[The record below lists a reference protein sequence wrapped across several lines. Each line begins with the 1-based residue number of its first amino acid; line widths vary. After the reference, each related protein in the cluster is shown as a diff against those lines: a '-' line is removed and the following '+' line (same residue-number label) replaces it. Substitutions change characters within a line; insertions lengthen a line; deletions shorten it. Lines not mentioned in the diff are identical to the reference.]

1 MKKLLTLTLSLL
13 MAFSL
18 CLTISAQDDDENSN
32 SGNGNAATTSTTVAK
47 IGDIGYS
54 TLQAAID
61 EVSES
66 SSATINVVANTNEN
80 ITIPSGKN
88 ITLVIESGVT
98 LKNNGDHTI
107 VNSGTLTITGDGTID
122 NVTHKKGD
130 LVNNHGA
137 TATLQGGVSFTRSAE
152 AGSSKE
158 NSGGNSWYN
167 ISNQGTL
174 TIKDGVKVTSSG
186 AFSSLIRNG
195 DVITESV
202 LTIENG
208 EFSGGVNTV
217 KNGDYGKLY
226 IKGGTFSNTTQ
237 ATVLNWHYAEIS
249 GGTFTPSSN
258 ASYAV
263 LVGKWIEHDKQNTSD
278 VKYTTDGNTV
288 ITGGTFFGGLSQYE
302 NEKEK
307 GNYEHGTFTISGGTF
322 TSDVSGYLASGYTVI
337 DKGDSSFG
345 VVKKGEPVNVNTTTA
360 AITSD
365 ARTALNGKEI
375 YGDGTGEDQVKITVD
390 SSTQLVLKAE
400 KQEVQSPE
408 ELNYVLKEAIG
419 GDISNLKYIP
429 LEITLEAVT
438 DNGNKEIHS
447 LGSNDSGEVKIP
459 VTLYL
464 TDADAK
470 ALSGKDIKV
479 IRIHEGDD
487 EAIKILTATLN
498 GNILTF
504 ESGKFSTYLITYRE
518 TSSNTNNT
526 STKSYDAKDKNKDGV
541 VSCEEEMN
549 SANWIWSTTKN
560 ACVYKVTNTSAK

>member
-32 SGNGNAATTSTTVAK
+32 SGNDNAATTSTTVAK
-47 IGDIGYS
+47 IGDTGYS
-54 TLQAAID
+54 TLQAAINA
-61 EVSES
+61 VSES

-130 LVNNHGA
+130 LVNNYGA

-152 AGSSKE
+152 ASNDK
-158 NSGGNSWYN
+158 NTSGGNSWYN

-195 DVITESV
+195 DVTTESV

-263 LVGKWIEHDKQNTSD
+263 LVGKWIEHDKQNSST

-288 ITGGTFFGGLSQYE
+288 ITGGTFSGGLSQYE
-302 NEKEK
+302 NEKEAN
-307 GNYEHGTFTISGGTF
+307 NYEHGTFTISGGTF

-337 DKGDSSFG
+337 DKGDSSFD
-345 VVKKGEPVNVNTTTA
+345 VVKKGDPVNVNTTTA

-365 ARTALNGKEI
+365 ARTALNNQTI
-375 YGDGTGEDQVKITVD
+375 YGKTSGQEKTVSVD
-390 SSTQLVLKAE
+390 SSTQLVLEVERQDFVYNQEYDEPFKKAF
-400 KQEVQSPE
+400 
-408 ELNYVLKEAIG
+408 G
-419 GDISNLKYIP
+419 DDISNVKCIP
-429 LEITLEAVT
+429 LDITLKSG
-438 DNGNKEIHS
+438 DIEIYS
-447 LGSNDSGEVKIP
+447 LNAANSDETVKMP

-464 TDADAK
+464 TNDDAK
-470 ALSGKDIKV
+470 ALNGKDIKV
-479 IRIHEGDD
+479 VRIHKNENNNYEY
-487 EAIKILTATLN
+487 EALPATLN

>member
-18 CLTISAQDDDENSN
+18 CLTISAKDDDKNSN
-32 SGNGNAATTSTTVAK
+32 SGNDNAATNSTTVAK
-47 IGDIGYS
+47 IGDTGYS
-54 TLQAAID
+54 TLQAAINT
-61 EVSES
+61 VSDS
-66 SSATINVVANTNEN
+66 SSATINVVANTSEN

-122 NVTHKKGD
+122 NVTHQKGD
-130 LVNNHGA
+130 LVNNYGA

-152 AGSSKE
+152 ASKDK
-158 NSGGNSWYN
+158 NTSGGNSWYN

-195 DVITESV
+195 DVTTESV

-263 LVGKWIEHDKQNTSD
+263 LVGKWIEHDKQNTST

-322 TSDVSGYLASGYTVI
+322 TTDVSGYLASGYTVI
-337 DKGDSSFG
+337 DKGDSSFD
-345 VVKKGEPVNVNTTTA
+345 VVKKGDPVNVNTTTA

-365 ARTALNGKEI
+365 ARTALNDKKIYYKENNE
-375 YGDGTGEDQVKITVD
+375 TKELQVN
-390 SSTQLVLKAE
+390 SSTQLFLKAE
-400 KQEVQSPE
+400 RCDIQPNK
-408 ELNYVLKEAIG
+408 ELDYAVEQAIG
-419 GDISNLKYIP
+419 GDTSNLKYIP
-429 LEITLEAVT
+429 LDITLKSGVI
-438 DNGNKEIHS
+438 EIYS
-447 LGSNDSGEVKIP
+447 LNAANSDETVKIP

-470 ALSGKDIKV
+470 ALNGKDIKV
-479 IRIHEGDD
+479 VRIHKNENNNYEY
-487 EAIKILTATLN
+487 EALPATLN

-541 VSCEEEMN
+541 ISCEEEMN